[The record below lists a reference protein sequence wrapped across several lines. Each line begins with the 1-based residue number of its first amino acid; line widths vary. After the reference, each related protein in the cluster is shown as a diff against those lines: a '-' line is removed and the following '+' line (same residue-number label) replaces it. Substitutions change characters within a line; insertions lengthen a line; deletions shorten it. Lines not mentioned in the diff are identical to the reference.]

1 MTYKGGCLC
10 GAVKFEISGPIQK
23 IVQCHCSQCRKVQG
37 NAFATNGFV
46 SASDFNIIA
55 GESELTGYDHSDV
68 QTKYFCKHCGSPIS
82 SSNKD
87 RPNEVRVRL
96 GNIESDII
104 ERPEAHIFVA
114 SKANWETICG
124 DLPQYDEFEPGR

>member
-1 MTYKGGCLC
+1 MPLFP
-10 GAVKFEISGPIQK
+10 V
-23 IVQCHCSQCRKVQG
+23 SQG
-37 NAFATNGFV
+37 TAFATIGFV

-55 GESELTGYDHSDV
+55 GESELTGYDYSDV
-68 QTKYFCKHCGSPIS
+68 QTKYFCKHCCSPIS
-82 SSNKD
+82 SRNKD

-124 DLPQYDEFEPGR
+124 DLPQYDEFEP